1 MGRRQRRLNILH
13 VLPGLLETREATDS
27 AGPPCATI
35 PLAQRRGRKTFPST
49 RRITMANVT
58 RRDFLRLTAG
68 VTGTAAVVGVPAV
81 LSAQSSDVVMLGLW
95 PFTGAFADVG
105 PILDRGMRM
114 ALEERGM
121 KSQGRAIKYITRDS
135 ETKAAGA
142 TRRAEEA
149 VDGEGA
155 KYIIGPWSSG
165 VALAV
170 SEVAKRKKVLH
181 YFSGGTEDI
190 SGSRCHRYSFQWAAS
205 PYTAAKTVV
214 DNFMKANPKAKRWHL
229 LVADY
234 AFGWSVEKYIKEV
247 GKTHGL
253 EFVGADRHPLGER
266 EFSNYVTKAA
276 GNKPDVVAMINFGL
290 DAVTGARE
298 IFNFGLTPKLP
309 LIMTWSS
316 GVEELIQL
324 SPEIRENIWVGSNFY
339 YTADTPVAKA
349 FVKNYQAKHGNPP
362 GYAPAA
368 AYGMTRMVLH
378 AMDKAKSTDHVEVL
392 KALEGLEVEDL
403 VGKMRVEAKTHQTLR
418 PYFFMR
424 CKKKDQMKHA
434 MDFADIIATGDTP
447 LPAEYS
453 TCKDIGAI

>member
-1 MGRRQRRLNILH
+1 MSDL
-13 VLPGLLETREATDS
+13 S
-27 AGPPCATI
+27 
-35 PLAQRRGRKTFPST
+35 
-49 RRITMANVT
+49 
-58 RRDFLRLTAG
+58 RRDVLKLGAAG
-68 VTGTAAVVGVPAV
+68 AVGAAGGLGFPAVVRGQAKE
-81 LSAQSSDVVMLGLW
+81 VVMLGIW
-95 PFTGAFADVG
+95 PFTGAFSDVG
-105 PILDRGMRM
+105 PILERGMKM

-121 KSQGRAIKYITRDS
+121 KILGKPVRYVSRDS
-135 ETKAAGA
+135 ETKAGAA
-142 TRRAEEA
+142 TRRVEEA

-155 KYIIGPWSSG
+155 QFVIGPWSSG

-190 SGSRCHRYSFQWAAS
+190 SGARCHRYSFQWAAS

-290 DAVTGARE
+290 DAVTAARE
-298 IFNFGLTPKLP
+298 IFNFGLTPKVP

-316 GVEELIQL
+316 GVEELVQL

-339 YTADTPVAKA
+339 YLADTPVAKE
-349 FVKNYQAKHGNPP
+349 FVKNYQAKFGNPP

-368 AYGMTRMVLH
+368 AYGMTRMLLH
-378 AMDKAKSTDHVEVL
+378 GFDRANSTEVPDVI
-392 KALEGLEVEDL
+392 KALEGIEVNDL
-403 VGKMRVEAKTHQTLR
+403 VGRMRVDPKTHQTLR
-418 PYFFMR
+418 PFFFMR
-424 CKKKDQMKHA
+424 CKSKAAMKNPT
-434 MDFADIIATGDTP
+434 DFADIIATGDTP
-447 LPAEYS
+447 LPAEYAA
-453 TCKDIGAI
+453 CKDIGSL

>member
-1 MGRRQRRLNILH
+1 MNKL
-13 VLPGLLETREATDS
+13 S
-27 AGPPCATI
+27 
-35 PLAQRRGRKTFPST
+35 
-49 RRITMANVT
+49 
-58 RRDFLRLTAG
+58 RRDILKMGVGAAAG
-68 VTGTAAVVGVPAV
+68 LGFPAIV
-81 LSAQSSDVVMLGLW
+81 RAQSREIVILGLW
-95 PFTGAFADVG
+95 DATGAFADVG
-105 PILDRGMRM
+105 PINDRGMRM

-121 KSQGRAIKYITRDS
+121 QVLGRPIKYITRDGA
-135 ETKAAGA
+135 TQAGTS

-155 KYIIGPWSSG
+155 RFIIGPWSSG

-181 YFSGGTEDI
+181 LFSGGTEDI

-266 EFSNYVTKAA
+266 EFSNYVQKAA
-276 GNKPDVVAMINFGL
+276 ANKPDVVAMINFGL
-290 DAVTGARE
+290 DAVSGARE
-298 IFNFGLTPKLP
+298 IFNFGLTPKVP
-309 LIMTWSS
+309 LIMCWSS
-316 GVEELIQL
+316 GVEELVQL
-324 SPEIRENIWVGSNFY
+324 TPEIRENLWVGSNFY

-349 FVKNYQAKHGNPP
+349 FVKSYQAKFGNPP
-362 GYAPAA
+362 GYAPSA
-368 AYGMTRMVLH
+368 AYSMTRLLL
-378 AMDKAKSTDHVEVL
+378 AGFDKAKSAEVQDVI
-392 KALEGLEVEDL
+392 KALEGIEVNDI
-403 VGKMRVEAKTHQTLR
+403 VGRMRMDAATHQNIR

-424 CKKKDQMKHA
+424 CKSKAAMKHPT
-434 MDFADIIATGDTP
+434 DFADIIATGDAP
-447 LPAEYS
+447 LPKEYAA
-453 TCKDIGAI
+453 CKDIGSF